1 MSILSTCSLF
11 LLPAEPDFPRNLA
24 SEACWEGYSPL
35 AHVIIKHNS
44 LFFIIFPQLASAS
57 FSDRSQPWKNAG
69 LMLEGKGSIFWIV
82 LISEQ
87 SELHQ
92 HTGCPRQRGKTH
104 ITPGFLG
111 HFDSV
116 WKKWGQK
123 EEKLGDLGMQNLC
136 CSSSMKQKLYP
147 LEKMFSVIS
156 GRPENA
162 LYDIWNKSH
171 GPRPLVIL
179 IFLSGTKQP
188 WW

>member
-104 ITPGFLG
+104 NPRVPGPLR
-111 HFDSV
+111 
-116 WKKWGQK
+116 
-123 EEKLGDLGMQNLC
+123 LGMKKMRSKRRKTGGFGDAKFVL
-136 CSSSMKQKLYP
+136 LLLHEAEIIP
-147 LEKMFSVIS
+147 LGKMFSVIS

-179 IFLSGTKQP
+179 IFLSGTKRP